1 MGGQGQHQE
10 ENIAD
15 PDVNHCLELVSQ
27 GWVKTEMEGKPLN
40 FPSGGTG
47 SGVLTGEG
55 VLAV

>member
-10 ENIAD
+10 ENIPV
-15 PDVNHCLELVSQ
+15 PDVNHGLELVSQ
-27 GWVKTEMEGKPLN
+27 GWVKTEMPLN

-47 SGVLTGEG
+47 SGVLPGEG